1 MESSPN
7 LDKPWLSTPVIIMIF
22 IIVTMLSSL
31 GGWLV
36 FRQKADRFQPLEKY
50 VSITPA
56 EVNEVITSGV
66 RLDKKVTVGYLRQKI
81 GVAQFQSQGTSYTAF
96 RLSSPETCG
105 KLGCLHVIKP
115 KDGAL
120 IHLQLL
126 EIDPAKEM
134 FKASLK
140 PHCFVVV
147 QPQDGIDKDFYVCEK
162 P

>member
-1 MESSPN
+1 MESSPT
-7 LDKPWLSTPVIIMIF
+7 LDKPWLSTPLIVALF
-22 IIVTMLSSL
+22 TIVTITCGF

-50 VSITPA
+50 AAITPA

-66 RLDKKVTVGYLRQKI
+66 RLDRKVTIEYIRQKM

-96 RLSSPETCG
+96 KLSSPETCG

-115 KDGAL
+115 KNGAL
-120 IHLQLL
+120 IQLQLL
-126 EIDPAKEM
+126 DIDPAKEM

-162 P
+162 S